1 MALSALVAAAIALA
15 VLNVLLLGALGLVWA
30 ENYRQF
36 RTPLVLGLLAFPLIM
51 FLENAAA
58 IYSFFEWGRLYA
70 DSTFAKRFVT
80 GLRGLQFAAL
90 AVLTY
95 ATWQ

>member
-1 MALSALVAAAIALA
+1 MALSAWVIFAVSLAA
-15 VLNVLLLGALGLVWA
+15 LNVLLLGVLGFVWV

-36 RTPLVLGLLAFPLIM
+36 RSPLILGLLAFPAIM
-51 FLENAAA
+51 FFENVAA

-70 DSTFAKRFVT
+70 DSQFAKGFVT
-80 GLRGLQFAAL
+80 SLRGLQFLAL
-90 AVLTY
+90 ATLTY

>member
-1 MALSALVAAAIALA
+1 MALSPLVTVAIGLA
-15 VLNVLLLGALGLVWA
+15 FLNVLLLGVLGIVWM

-36 RTPLVLGLLAFPLIM
+36 RSPLVLGLLAFPLIM
-51 FLENAAA
+51 FFENAAA
-58 IYSFFEWGRLYA
+58 IYSFFEWGTLYA
-70 DSTFAKRFVT
+70 DSVFAKRFVT
-80 GLRGLQFAAL
+80 SLRGLQFAAL